1 MDGLLWLQINE
12 TNLSSSCPSNVTDPQ
27 TSGWVFVVFGECVV
41 NLRQWFAFWIGLS
54 SILFWLVAQVP

>member
-1 MDGLLWLQINE
+1 MDGLQWLQVNA
-12 TNLSSSCPSNVTDPQ
+12 TNLSSSCPNNVTDPQ
-27 TSGWVFVVFGECVV
+27 NSGWVFVVFGECIV